1 MVGRYTTQQWRRSNT
16 QGVQSIEAART
27 FRGRPLLT
35 RADLDTIEAQRRK
48 LELAAEKRWERRYYN
63 RGHILSVV
71 KHMAFVRDCLKAGKL
86 PHGIPKRVMATV
98 FAFHLV

>member
-16 QGVQSIEAART
+16 QGVQSTGTMRT

-35 RADLDTIEAQRRK
+35 RADLDTIDAERRT
-48 LELAAEKRWERRYYN
+48 LALAAEKREERRYYN

-71 KHMAFVRDCLKAGKL
+71 KRMAYVRECLKVGRL
-86 PHGIPKRVMATV
+86 PHGIPKKVMATV
-98 FAFHLV
+98 FAFYLV